1 MLIINKKYAI
11 KNDGLCYAICKPEKQ
26 KGTIQ
31 FIAKWYFNTLAQAV
45 CFLTDRAIDIP
56 SDLKIL
62 SDDIEAFKNDIKKSL
77 KRAQLDTEAT
87 ISDKDI
93 PGIG

>member
-11 KNDGLCYAICKPEKQ
+11 KNDGLCYIICIAVKEK
-26 KGTIQ
+26 GGIR
-31 FIAKWYFNTLAQAV
+31 FRHRWFFNTFSQAV

-56 SDLKIL
+56 SNLKIL
-62 SDDIEAFKNDIKKSL
+62 SDDIETFKNDIKKSL
-77 KRAQLDTEAT
+77 KRAQMDAEAT

-93 PGIG
+93 QG